1 MTELLNQK
9 QDTEAVNNKLM
20 DIRIEGFC
28 FGMNGLDIKA
38 KQYIQNSLKY
48 LTEIDSIL
56 PSEDNTKNKLTFHI
70 LDTLVQ
76 KVLYYYFLHPFIFS
90 LPIFS
95 FTLFSYFLILYRV
108 LYSM

>member
-9 QDTEAVNNKLM
+9 QDTEAVNNKLL

-38 KQYIQNSLKY
+38 KEYIQNSLKY

-56 PSEDNTKNKLTFHI
+56 PSEDNSKNKLTFHI

-76 KVLYYYFLHPFIFS
+76 KVYIFLFFIPHHHPNIF
-90 LPIFS
+90 PN
-95 FTLFSYFLILYRV
+95 ILYRV
-108 LYSM
+108 LCSM

>member
-76 KVLYYYFLHPFIFS
+76 KVLYYFFTPFIFS

>member
-9 QDTEAVNNKLM
+9 QDTEAVNNKLL

-38 KQYIQNSLKY
+38 KEYIQNSLKY

-56 PSEDNTKNKLTFHI
+56 PSEENSKNKLTFHI

-76 KVLYYYFLHPFIFS
+76 KVYNFLFFIPPHPNIF
-90 LPIFS
+90 PN
-95 FTLFSYFLILYRV
+95 ILYRV
-108 LYSM
+108 LCSM